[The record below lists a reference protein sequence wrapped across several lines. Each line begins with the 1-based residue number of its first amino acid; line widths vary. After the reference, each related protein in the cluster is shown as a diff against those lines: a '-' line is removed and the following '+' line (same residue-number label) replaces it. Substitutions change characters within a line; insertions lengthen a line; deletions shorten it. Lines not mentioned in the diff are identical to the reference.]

1 MSNAPKLHKSPSCL
15 YLTRCERREAWPC
28 EVKEAG
34 MRLGGD
40 ERERGRQTKREGKKE
55 RTRKKG
61 GKKERTQA
69 DLSERLGDTG
79 LGAGMVQGYKSRLR
93 LQSCV
98 RCDSIGRSFGEA
110 GTLRPNSRKR
120 CRFLSCQHHNV
131 VLPCSVALCHLRLD
145 LQHDLCQKEA
155 FLKSRHGGRCVCRN
169 GRDVSAVLPLF
180 LELLLALLLFQ

>member
-1 MSNAPKLHKSPSCL
+1 MTSSRNSRNLPPVSAMSNAPKLHKSPSCL

-69 DLSERLGDTG
+69 DLSERLGDIG

-120 CRFLSCQHHNV
+120 CRFLCTKSG
-131 VLPCSVALCHLRLD
+131 LPKPQCGPAM
-145 LQHDLCQKEA
+145 Q
-155 FLKSRHGGRCVCRN
+155 CRT
-169 GRDVSAVLPLF
+169 VPSATGPP
-180 LELLLALLLFQ
+180 A